1 MRREP
6 SFESHQIHHQ
16 FSDLAELL
24 KDPVTVYLIGG
35 GALTLQELKNATKDV
50 DLIVQD
56 QSELHQLHAVLTDA
70 GYTPPEDEL
79 EHAYEELD
87 AAFILQKDRRRF
99 DVFHNQ
105 VAGVIHLSD
114 PMVERSE
121 KLLDEPPLTVCMV
134 SLEDIFLFKAVA
146 NREDDEDDMIR
157 LAQTGLDTDIIVEEI
172 ETQLDWLQDDH
183 FIGAMQQKLDR
194 LSDQGYDWDIHREVE
209 QLHAR
214 TQDAEQVRIAIDSL
228 LEFEYSDD
236 FPKGVPEREIQ
247 NQVGAETAASGLEWL
262 QRLGEVHRADD
273 DSIVKSDH
281 P

>member
-1 MRREP
+1 MSRDP
-6 SFESHQIHHQ
+6 TFESPHIEQQ
-16 FSDLAELL
+16 FIELANLL
-24 KDPVTVYLIGG
+24 EDPVTVYLIGG

-50 DLIVQD
+50 DLIVRD
-56 QSELHQLHAVLTDA
+56 QSALHQLHAVLTDA

-99 DVFHNQ
+99 DVFHDQ

-121 KLLDEPPLTVCMV
+121 KLLDELPLMVRMV
-134 SLEDIFLFKAVA
+134 SLEDIFLFKSVA

-194 LSDQGYDWDIHREVE
+194 LSDQGYDWDIHRDVE

-236 FPKGVPEREIQ
+236 FPEGVPEREIQ
-247 NQVGAETAASGLEWL
+247 ARVGEATAASGLEWL